1 MPQDLYDVLGV
12 GRNASEDE
20 ITKAYRK
27 LARQYHP
34 DRNPGDK
41 QAEAKFK
48 EISSAYEVL
57 SDKTKRAQYDQFG
70 SVGGP
75 AGFPNGGPGAPGGFN
90 FGGGGGPGF
99 QNIDPETAERLFG
112 QFFGGGGGASGF
124 DVGDLFGGRASPRG
138 KRTRAR
144 PQPREVEAEVSVPF
158 TTAALGGTI
167 GIRLD
172 GRELDVKIP
181 AGFEDGRTLRLAGQA
196 PGG

>member
-1 MPQDLYDVLGV
+1 MPADLYATLGV
-12 GRNASEDE
+12 SRNASEDE

-75 AGFPNGGPGAPGGFN
+75 SGFPNGGPGAPRGFN
-90 FGGGGGPGF
+90 FGGAGGPGVP
-99 QNIDPETAERLFG
+99 NIDPQTAETPFG
-112 QFFGGGGGASGF
+112 PVFRGGGRG
-124 DVGDLFGGRASPRG
+124 VGRRAP
-138 KRTRAR
+138 
-144 PQPREVEAEVSVPF
+144 V
-158 TTAALGGTI
+158 
-167 GIRLD
+167 
-172 GRELDVKIP
+172 
-181 AGFEDGRTLRLAGQA
+181 
-196 PGG
+196 

>member
-12 GRNASEDE
+12 SRSASADD

-57 SDKTKRAQYDQFG
+57 SDKAKRAQYDQCG

-90 FGGGGGPGF
+90 FGGGGGTGF
-99 QNIDPETAERLFG
+99 QNMDPETAERIFG
-112 QFFGGGGGASGF
+112 QFFGGGSSSGGAGF
-124 DVGDLFGGRASPRG
+124 DLGDLFGGRPTARG

-144 PQPREVEAEVSVPF
+144 PQ
-158 TTAALGGTI
+158 
-167 GIRLD
+167 
-172 GRELDVKIP
+172 
-181 AGFEDGRTLRLAGQA
+181 
-196 PGG
+196 

>member
-1 MPQDLYDVLGV
+1 MAHRVVRASFFRRTGPDVPADLYATLGV
-12 GRNASEDE
+12 GRNAGEDE

-57 SDKTKRAQYDQFG
+57 NDKTKRAQYDQFG

-99 QNIDPETAERLFG
+99 QNIDPETAERLFS
-112 QFFGGGGGASGF
+112 QFFGGGGSTGGF
-124 DVGDLFGGRASPRG
+124 DVGDLFGGRTSSRG
-138 KRTRAR
+138 KRTR
-144 PQPREVEAEVSVPF
+144 
-158 TTAALGGTI
+158 
-167 GIRLD
+167 
-172 GRELDVKIP
+172 
-181 AGFEDGRTLRLAGQA
+181 
-196 PGG
+196 